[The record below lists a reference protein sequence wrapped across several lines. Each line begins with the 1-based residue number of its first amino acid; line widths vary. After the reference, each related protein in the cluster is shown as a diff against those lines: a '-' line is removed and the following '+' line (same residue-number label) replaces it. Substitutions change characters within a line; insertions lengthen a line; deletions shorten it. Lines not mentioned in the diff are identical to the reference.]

1 MKNRR
6 KKAFALLVIYSLIIF
21 KLNSRRNI
29 KVNYNEEYDKC
40 GDSYFAC
47 LDDKNI
53 FIVDDRDSVC
63 CDDNIY
69 VIDSRYDDDP
79 NMIVYNSYKIKSL
92 EEIKEIL
99 KILKEYER
107 QYPSKWE
114 RSILSMEYEWI
125 VHNLAYYL
133 NIYPENS
140 KDVDLNNTDEGVLIP
155 KFGNKIKEKIKQQ
168 ETKII
173 ENKANIDKELIT
185 SLKNIQTEIKEINLK
200 ILIGTEN
207 ASLTAF
213 IIPAI
218 STFIAMFLSKQI
230 RQYNEKQ
237 VFCVAPAYMDKN
249 LINVE
254 FSGIFQIKMIHI
266 INTICIVNKKRKG
279 DKNERTSNRRA
290 YDYGY
295 EQY

>member
-6 KKAFALLVIYSLIIF
+6 KKTFALLVIYSLIIF

-40 GDSYFAC
+40 GDNYFAC
-47 LDDKNI
+47 LDNKNI
-53 FIVDDRDSVC
+53 FIVDDRDSFC
-63 CDDNIY
+63 LDDNIY

-133 NIYPENS
+133 NIYPVNS

-155 KFGNKIKEKIKQQ
+155 KFENKIKEKI
-168 ETKII
+168 
-173 ENKANIDKELIT
+173 L
-185 SLKNIQTEIKEINLK
+185 
-200 ILIGTEN
+200 
-207 ASLTAF
+207 
-213 IIPAI
+213 
-218 STFIAMFLSKQI
+218 
-230 RQYNEKQ
+230 R
-237 VFCVAPAYMDKN
+237 
-249 LINVE
+249 
-254 FSGIFQIKMIHI
+254 
-266 INTICIVNKKRKG
+266 
-279 DKNERTSNRRA
+279 
-290 YDYGY
+290 
-295 EQY
+295 